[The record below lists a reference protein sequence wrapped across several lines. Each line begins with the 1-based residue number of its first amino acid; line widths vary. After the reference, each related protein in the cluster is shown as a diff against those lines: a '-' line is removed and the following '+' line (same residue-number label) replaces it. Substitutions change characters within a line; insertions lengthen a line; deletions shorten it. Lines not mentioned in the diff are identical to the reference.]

1 MPSSLG
7 TKRTSDRSM
16 EKCEGCRSKRVK
28 VSPNQASLPKAQAV
42 HFLANIKF
50 LSDHAQCL
58 PTTRDWSKGERCYPC
73 ENKDEDCGPNT
84 RARKPR
90 RKAAPNIRPADRLLA
105 PSPPPAPV
113 PALLPSVPDHS
124 SPHEMSVAN
133 DCQLSMGVSS
143 SFESKSS
150 QALTPQTPEQASSIR
165 KALVRSEENDP
176 IVARYVPV
184 QCNGD

>member
-1 MPSSLG
+1 V
-7 TKRTSDRSM
+7 R
-16 EKCEGCRSKRVK
+16 
-28 VSPNQASLPKAQAV
+28 
-42 HFLANIKF
+42 FLANIKSC
-50 LSDHAQCL
+50 LTVPQCL

-90 RKAAPNIRPADRLLA
+90 RKAAPNIRPTDRVLA

-113 PALLPSVPDHS
+113 PAPLPSVPNNS
-124 SPHEMSVAN
+124 SLHEMAVSN
-133 DCQLSMGVSS
+133 DGQLSVGMSS

-150 QALTPQTPEQASSIR
+150 QTSSPKTPEQASSTR
-165 KALVRSEENDP
+165 KALVRSEEDDP
-176 IVARYVPV
+176 IVSRYVPL